1 MSEQANPNRLSKETS
16 PYLLQHAQNPVE
28 WYPWGEEAFKRA
40 KAENK
45 PILLSIGYS
54 ACHWCHVMEHES
66 FSNEE
71 IAGLMNKYFVNIKVD
86 REERP
91 DVDNIYQTA
100 LQVMG
105 QGGGWP
111 LTMFLTPD
119 LEPFYGGT
127 YFPSEN
133 RYNRPGFP
141 NVLLSIAKHFH
152 EEEENVAENVQQIK
166 DALAQ
171 INSTGKVREEEL
183 THESLE
189 KALEK
194 IASTYD
200 PVHGG
205 FGSEPKFPNTMLL
218 SFLMR
223 MSRLTENSE
232 LADMAVHSLKKMAE
246 GGIYDHLAG
255 GYARYSVDS
264 KWLVPHFEKM
274 LYDNALITQAN
285 VEAYQLTKDPVLENA
300 IRGALDFVLAEM
312 THDEGGFYSSFD
324 ADSEGEEGKY
334 YVWTTREIHEL
345 LGEKDGKIVCA
356 CLGVTAGGNFE
367 NNTSILHQAN
377 TPKNVAFDLDIDE
390 SEIMPALEAGKKKLL
405 EARRGRPQPS
415 LDDKAITSWNAL
427 MISAFAMAGQALD
440 EPRYKDAAVSGTE
453 FILKWLARGSELRRT
468 YRSGRAKL
476 KAFLDDYAF
485 FTAALL
491 DVHQMTQDHNYLEHA
506 VAFTD
511 EMVKLFTDDRYGGY
525 FYTPRDGEL
534 LIQRPKTA
542 LDQSLPSGV
551 AIGVSN
557 LFRLFSLTERADFR
571 LPAINILRIYRKDME
586 ENPAAFGSMLN
597 ALETH
602 ISGMREILVV
612 GDSEEEE
619 TRELVNRIHSAFQ
632 PNKVVFIIRP
642 GQVLPAKTPDLLRE
656 KPQIDDKP
664 TVYVCRNFVC
674 STPVTEWEQLEPL
687 LTERI
692 A

>member
-1 MSEQANPNRLSKETS
+1 MSEHAKTNRLSKETS
-16 PYLLQHAQNPVE
+16 PYLVQHAQNPVD
-28 WYPWGEEAFKRA
+28 WFPWGDEAFKKSR
-40 KAENK
+40 AENK

-71 IAGLMNKYFVNIKVD
+71 IAGLMNKYFVNVKVD

-127 YFPSEN
+127 YFPPEN
-133 RYNRPGFP
+133 RYSRPGFP
-141 NVLLSIAKHFH
+141 SVLLSIAKHFH
-152 EEEENVAENVQQIK
+152 EETETVAENAQQVK

-183 THESLE
+183 TLEILERSLE
-189 KALEK
+189 K
-194 IASTYD
+194 ITSTYD
-200 PVHGG
+200 PAHGG

-232 LADMAVHSLKKMAE
+232 LADMAVHTLKKMAE
-246 GGIYDHLAG
+246 GGIFDHLAG

-264 KWLVPHFEKM
+264 RWLVPHFEKM
-274 LYDNALITQAN
+274 LYDNALITLAN
-285 VEAYQLTKDPVLENA
+285 VEAFQLSKEPLLKKA
-300 IRGALDFVLAEM
+300 IRETLDFVLAEM

-324 ADSEGEEGKY
+324 ADTEGEEGKC
-334 YVWTTREIHEL
+334 YVWTSKEIHEL

-356 CLGVTAGGNFE
+356 YFGVTAGGNFE
-367 NNTSILHQAN
+367 NNTSVLHQAN
-377 TPKNVAFDLDIDE
+377 TPRNIAFDLDIDE
-390 SEIMPALEAGKKKLL
+390 SEIMPAVETGRQKLL
-405 EARRGRPQPS
+405 AARRLRPQPA
-415 LDDKAITSWNAL
+415 LDDKVITSWNGL
-427 MISAFAMAGQALD
+427 MISAFAMAGLALD
-440 EPRYKDAAVSGTE
+440 EPRYKEAAVKGAE
-453 FILKWLARGSELRRT
+453 FILKWLSRGSELRHT
-468 YRSGRAKL
+468 YRSGRGKL
-476 KAFLDDYAF
+476 KGFLDDYAF

-491 DVHQMTQDHNYLEHA
+491 DVHQITQDHNYLEQA

-551 AIGVSN
+551 AVGVSN

-571 LPAINILRIYRKDME
+571 LPAIHILRIYRKDME

-597 ALETH
+597 ALETY
-602 ISGMREILVV
+602 ISGMREVVVV
-612 GDSEEEE
+612 GDPEQAE
-619 TRELVNRIHSAFQ
+619 TRELVNKIYSAFQ
-632 PNKVVFIIRP
+632 PNKVVFLIGP
-642 GQVLPAKTPDLLRE
+642 GQVLPPKTPDLLQE
-656 KPQIDDKP
+656 KTQLDGKP

-674 STPVTEWEQLEPL
+674 SSPVTEWEDLEPL
-687 LTERI
+687 LIQMI